1 MHYLAIINLQYVI
14 KVDKWERELS
24 STLHQQPTRSLTEV
38 CKWDISSTKSCWKWE
53 IHNSKLQNSRARIC
67 SHTKYNGFDKKNKK
81 NCTLVLS
88 IGRKRKKIHL
98 GSKAKWDFF
107 SPKTWKCR
115 QSYRDKGIFCC
126 TFLRFLQ
133 LMYLLP
139 I

>member
-1 MHYLAIINLQYVI
+1 MRECFHQPFISNQQEVWLRCANGTLVQLKVVENEKFITQNYKILGQESVHIQNIMGLI
-14 KVDKWERELS
+14 K
-24 STLHQQPTRSLTEV
+24 T
-38 CKWDISSTKSCWKWE
+38 I
-53 IHNSKLQNSRARIC
+53 
-67 SHTKYNGFDKKNKK
+67 KKD
-81 NCTLVLS
+81 CTLVLS

-115 QSYRDKGIFCC
+115 QSYRDKGSFCC